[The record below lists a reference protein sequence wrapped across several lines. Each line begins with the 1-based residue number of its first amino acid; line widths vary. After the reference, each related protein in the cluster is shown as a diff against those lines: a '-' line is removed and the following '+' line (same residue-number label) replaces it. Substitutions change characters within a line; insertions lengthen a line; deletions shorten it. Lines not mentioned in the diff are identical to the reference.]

1 VPIIPVFGRE
11 EWVSEGTVS
20 KREFYSLVR
29 MVRDAYKGMCYAASA
44 LMERLGMDPKTPYEG
59 LVGQFNNTPT
69 TSQQFGYISTAR
81 DLRPIFTSD
90 TTQNETTAL
99 LTFVTNATTNRV
111 IANGPFAIIN
121 RTGTTT
127 IYLNTPPSDFNDP
140 STFSQGTPIQVS
152 TYTQQVIFN
161 GDTNTLFTVHMN
173 TVTQVVPF
181 TLNGELHRLGR
192 VGNRFRTNYSG
203 EVNTTGSGPTGW
215 FGGSAVG
222 VGVKWNRD

>member
-1 VPIIPVFGRE
+1 MTTYASCRILLALSVLTCGLLSAQVVPIPEDQV
-11 EWVSEGTVS
+11 VY
-20 KREFYSLVR
+20 EF
-29 MVRDAYKGMCYAASA
+29 
-44 LMERLGMDPKTPYEG
+44 
-59 LVGQFNNTPT
+59 VGQFNNTPT

-111 IANGPFAIIN
+111 IANGPFTIIN

-152 TYTQQVIFN
+152 DYHQQVI
-161 GDTNTLFTVHMN
+161 VN
-173 TVTQVVPF
+173 TVTNSFQTVHTNTVTSTKPF
-181 TLNGELHRLGR
+181 SLNGNMYRLGR
-192 VGNRFRTNYSG
+192 MGSSFRTSYSG
-203 EVNTTGSGPTGW
+203 QVNPTAPPSGW
-215 FGGSAVG
+215 FGGNAVG
-222 VGVKWNRD
+222 